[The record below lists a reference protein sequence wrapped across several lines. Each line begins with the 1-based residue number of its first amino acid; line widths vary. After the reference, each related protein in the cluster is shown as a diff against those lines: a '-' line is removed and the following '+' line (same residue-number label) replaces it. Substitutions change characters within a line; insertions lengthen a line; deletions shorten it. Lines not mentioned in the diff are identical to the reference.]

1 MFAFDGDYVFIE
13 QTATYSLLDHRAT
26 KDNKKWGGARNPWNL
41 TRTPGGSSGGDAALV
56 AMRPVGD
63 WYRRG
68 GTPPWT
74 GFLLWHCW
82 IQTHI
87 AEAQQEG
94 RSPSEEGELIKM
106 RWNVFLLTFLPAHL
120 RPLLAIQT

>member
-56 AMRPVGD
+56 AMRCVSRWRLVPTWRDPSVD
-63 WYRRG
+63 RL
-68 GTPPWT
+68 P
-74 GFLLWHCW
+74 FVALLDSNPH
-82 IQTHI
+82 
-87 AEAQQEG
+87 
-94 RSPSEEGELIKM
+94 R
-106 RWNVFLLTFLPAHL
+106 
-120 RPLLAIQT
+120 